1 MEENQDWKNK
11 VIILGAII
19 GLLTGV
25 GAAYLYI
32 KKAEELPERP
42 KLTTGDGMKIGMGLV
57 GVLKLISEFGTKT
70 R

>member
-1 MEENQDWKNK
+1 MEENQNWKNK

-32 KKAEELPERP
+32 KKAEELQERP

>member
-57 GVLKLISEFGTKT
+57 GVLKLISEFGNKT